1 MRLYY
6 RAKPNGRSYQANSEP
21 PFHKVTHRHD
31 KSIPG
36 CTPASR
42 EGIYRPDSSEKAQTE
57 NFVRAAAYA
66 NDVQLYIN
74 GELPKEHI
82 FRSFNVPVYGAY
94 GERL

>member
-6 RAKPNGRSYQANSEP
+6 KAKPNGRSYPANSEP

-36 CTPASR
+36 CTPAPR
-42 EGIYRPDSSEKAQTE
+42 NGIYRPFDIDEAIADNAARAERFAVALDSDQYGPSFRGYEFTE
-57 NFVRAAAYA
+57 PLF
-66 NDVQLYIN
+66 
-74 GELPKEHI
+74 
-82 FRSFNVPVYGAY
+82 GAY